1 MEAIFELYS
10 VAPGIRVEAH
20 RTTDR
25 CGIDHEIQV
34 VFVSEI
40 VDEEVQ
46 LKVAERVLEPSICGG
61 EDEPRVG

>member
-1 MEAIFELYS
+1 MEAIAELYS
-10 VAPGIRVEAH
+10 VAPGIRVEAQ

-25 CGIDHEIQV
+25 CDIDHEIQV

-40 VDEEVQ
+40 VGEEVQ
-46 LKVAERVLEPSICGG
+46 LKVAERVLEASTCGG